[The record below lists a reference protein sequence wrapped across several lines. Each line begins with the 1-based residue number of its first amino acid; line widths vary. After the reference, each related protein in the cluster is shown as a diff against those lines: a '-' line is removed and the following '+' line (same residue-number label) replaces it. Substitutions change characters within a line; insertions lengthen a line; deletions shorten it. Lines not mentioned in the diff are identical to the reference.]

1 MRADVYLNFPGNT
14 EEAFRFYQSIFGG
27 ELSEVSRFRDTPD
40 GDKLSP
46 EDQEKVMH
54 VSLTLPGGTV
64 LMGTDALESM
74 GQKLVM
80 GNNMSITIT
89 PDSREHADEL
99 FAKLSDGGTVTMPLQ
114 DMFWGDYFGACE
126 DRYGVPWMVDIASA
140 K

>member
-14 EEAFRFYQSIFGG
+14 EEAFRFYQSIFAG

-54 VSLTLPGGTV
+54 VSLTLPGGTA